1 MRKTTLTHLP
11 RERGIFCNRTL
22 NLNAIRAI
30 GYDLDYTLV
39 HYHVD
44 AWEERA
50 FFHVT
55 QQLARE
61 GWPVETLKFDM
72 QSVCRGL
79 VIDLELGNI
88 LKVNRFGYV
97 KAAQHG
103 TRKLDF
109 GEMRSLY
116 LKTLVDISLP
126 RYAFL
131 ETLFSISEAC
141 IFIQLV
147 DLLDAQKLQHTKI
160 MSYYDLHRK
169 VRAATD
175 LAHMEGLLKADI
187 MADPAKFVS
196 LDPEVTKA
204 LQDQRASGKKV
215 MLITNSLWEY
225 ANAMLTFALNPY
237 MPKGQTWRDLFDLV
251 IVGARKPDFFKSR
264 VPIFELVS
272 EDGLLRPVNGKLK
285 EGAVYLGGNAFT
297 VEKFLGLTGDS
308 ILYVGDHIFSDVII
322 SKTSQEWRTAM
333 IIREIEDEV
342 KFLDE
347 TDSLQKTLSEKMA
360 AKSVLEEEKEQLK
373 VKLQRISKG
382 YGDRPTE
389 TVEELKKRL
398 DDLRVKIDALDGEIA
413 PQAIQVGQGVNA
425 TWGSLMRTGNDKSL
439 LTRQV
444 EKYADIY
451 TSRVSNFYYATPFR
465 YFRSPRALL
474 AHDLET

>member
-1 MRKTTLTHLP
+1 MTDLP

-50 FFHVT
+50 FFHVA
-55 QQLARE
+55 QQLAKE

-79 VIDLELGNI
+79 VIDLELGNV

-103 TRKLDF
+103 SRKLDF
-109 GEMRSLY
+109 GEMRTLY

-147 DLLDAQKLQHTKI
+147 DLLDAQKLKQTKI
-160 MSYYDLHRK
+160 MSYADLHRK

-187 MADPAKFVS
+187 MANPAKFVS

-204 LQDQRASGKKV
+204 LQDQRAAGKKV
-215 MLITNSLWEY
+215 MLITNSEWEY

-237 MPKGQTWRDLFDLV
+237 MPEGQTWRDLFDLA

-272 EDGLLRPVNGKLK
+272 EDGLLRPVAGKLK

-333 IIREIEDEV
+333 VIREIEDEV

-347 TDSLQKTLSEKMA
+347 TDALQKSLSEKMA
-360 AKSVLEEEKEQLK
+360 SKSLLEEEKEQLK
-373 VKLQRISKG
+373 VKLQRLNKG
-382 YGDRPTE
+382 YGEKPTE
-389 TVEELKKRL
+389 TAEQLKRRLEELRTT
-398 DDLRVKIDALDGEIA
+398 IDALDNEIA
-413 PQAIQVGQGVNA
+413 PDAIKVGQGVNA

-451 TSRVSNFYYATPFR
+451 MSRVSNFYYATPFR
-465 YFRSPRALL
+465 YFRSPRAGL
-474 AHDLET
+474 AHDKEI

>member
-1 MRKTTLTHLP
+1 LTDLP

-50 FFHVT
+50 FFHVA
-55 QQLARE
+55 QQLAKE

-79 VIDLELGNI
+79 VIDLELGNV

-103 TRKLDF
+103 SRKLDF
-109 GEMRSLY
+109 GEMRTLY

-147 DLLDAQKLQHTKI
+147 DLLDAQKLKQTKI
-160 MSYYDLHRK
+160 MSYADLHRK

-187 MADPAKFVS
+187 MANPAKFVS

-204 LQDQRASGKKV
+204 LQDQRAAGKKV
-215 MLITNSLWEY
+215 MLITNSEWEY

-237 MPKGQTWRDLFDLV
+237 MPEGQTWRDLFDLA

-272 EDGLLRPVNGKLK
+272 EDGLLRPVAGKLK

-333 IIREIEDEV
+333 VIREIEDEV

-347 TDSLQKTLSEKMA
+347 TDALQKSLSEKMA
-360 AKSVLEEEKEQLK
+360 SKSLLEEEKEQLK
-373 VKLQRISKG
+373 VKLQRLNKG
-382 YGDRPTE
+382 YGEKPTE
-389 TVEELKKRL
+389 TAEQLKRRLEELRTT
-398 DDLRVKIDALDGEIA
+398 IDALDNEIA
-413 PQAIQVGQGVNA
+413 PDAIKVGQGVNA

-451 TSRVSNFYYATPFR
+451 MSRVSNFYYATPFR
-465 YFRSPRALL
+465 YFRSPRAGL
-474 AHDLET
+474 AHDKEI